1 MIEQT
6 NCPICKRELKN
17 LFTTKDYLVSKD
29 NFDIMECPSCRL
41 GITSPF
47 PEKDIIGSYYESNEY
62 ISHSDQTRSLFDG
75 VYKMVRSIM
84 LSKKRRLVESALGR
98 KTGKLLDMGCGTGH
112 FLNMMKSNGWDVAGI
127 DASIKARTFVKN
139 QFGISVNSQT
149 EWLNSD
155 EKYDI
160 ITCWHSLEH
169 VHEPWIYLE
178 KIRMQ
183 LNTNGVL
190 IAALPNYESTDAD
203 KYGAD
208 WAAYDVPRH
217 LYHFSPHSA
226 EKIMTGNGF
235 SIMDIRRMQFDG
247 FYVSML
253 SAQHRGQSAISG
265 LWNGLVSWVSSLLN
279 KEKCS
284 SLIYVMK

>member
-47 PEKDIIGSYYESNEY
+47 PEKDIIGSYYESDEY